1 MEGRLAII
9 AIVLIWLIA
18 LLIIGGI
25 ASLFNDDA
33 TYNKH
38 K

>member
-1 MEGRLAII
+1 MEGRLAIV
-9 AIVLIWLIA
+9 AIVLIWLVA
-18 LLIIGGI
+18 LLVVGGI

-33 TYNKH
+33 SYNKR